1 MRTAPTS
8 ALLATVAVSVAIAS
22 LAAAEQELS
31 SRPVR
36 MIIPFEPGGAID
48 VIARLIAPGMEGPL
62 GRRIVFENVVGAAG
76 RTGLLRLAAA
86 APDGY
91 TFSIGGWGPHVAH
104 GALYQLKYDL
114 QIDFEPVGLVA
125 SQSLV
130 IVAKTAIPA
139 ANLMDLI
146 AWLKVNGETSSMG
159 TGGIGTPGHVSAV
172 LFGNATN
179 TRFQIAPYQNAG
191 RAMQDMVAG
200 KLDIQIATPITA
212 LPSIKAGTVK
222 ALAVTS
228 SRRLEIAP
236 TIPTVDEAG
245 LARFYAA
252 NWQAF
257 WAPKGTS
264 MAMVEKLNSAAMAA
278 LSEPAVRERLAE
290 LGQELY
296 PRDELSPAA
305 LQAFHRAEI
314 AKWWPII
321 KAANIKVD

>member
-1 MRTAPTS
+1 MKS
-8 ALLATVAVSVAIAS
+8 FFATVSASILVASEPVSAQFFPA
-22 LAAAEQELS
+22 
-31 SRPVR
+31 RPIT
-36 MIIPFEPGGAID
+36 MIVPFEPGGAID
-48 VIARLIAPGMEGPL
+48 VIARLIATGMEEPL
-62 GRRIVFENVVGAAG
+62 GRRIAFENVVGAAG
-76 RTGLLRLAAA
+76 RTGLAKLVAA

-114 QIDFEPVGLVA
+114 QNDFEPVGLVA
-125 SQSLV
+125 SQSLL

-139 ANLMDLI
+139 ASLTDLI
-146 AWLKVNGETSSMG
+146 AWLKANPDTSSMG

-172 LFGNATN
+172 LFGNATG

-200 KLDIQIATPITA
+200 KLDMQIATPITA
-212 LPSIKAGTVK
+212 LPSINAGTVK
-222 ALAVTS
+222 AFAVTS

-236 TIPTVDEAG
+236 NIPTVDEAG
-245 LARFYAA
+245 LAGFYAA

-257 WAPKGTS
+257 WAPKGTPK
-264 MAMVEKLNSAAMAA
+264 ALIEKLNSAAAAA
-278 LSEPAVRERLAE
+278 LTEATVRKRFAE

-296 PRDELSPAA
+296 ALDQLSPAA

-321 KAANIKVD
+321 KGAGIKAD